1 MRHLI
6 VHAQKPVRCRV
17 NVSLHPRPE
26 YRCQAS
32 RTAPATSPENV
43 ARKFSYVLPSW
54 IGRTNIMSTTKFQ
67 IEESLMI
74 TTGIHISNAVLAK
87 LASAIA
93 DLHRRTADMSMADWR
108 KAYRERSG
116 PTLGCFVYVDFTA
129 SGTVKGFTARQI
141 ETSREKFRDQG
152 FEADVPMLGPSHFA
166 AVSRPRLRR
175 VPPAPGNYTARQCD
189 PA

>member
-1 MRHLI
+1 
-6 VHAQKPVRCRV
+6 
-17 NVSLHPRPE
+17 
-26 YRCQAS
+26 
-32 RTAPATSPENV
+32 
-43 ARKFSYVLPSW
+43 
-54 IGRTNIMSTTKFQ
+54 MSTTKFQ